1 VPGAQ
6 AVNAESEHLSMCV
19 HAALA
24 QTLLIGM
31 ANRYGD
37 AFDVSH
43 VVKLVQS
50 LAKAI
55 EHSQHFLDT
64 IPAFLCTHRLNNPRG
79 VALLLKVA
87 D

>member
-1 VPGAQ
+1 
-6 AVNAESEHLSMCV
+6 MCV
-19 HAALA
+19 HLALA
-24 QTLLIGM
+24 QMLLIGM

-37 AFDVSH
+37 AFDVTH

-55 EHSQHFLDT
+55 EHSGHFLDR
-64 IPAFLCTHRLNNPRG
+64 IPGFLHARKLDNPRG
-79 VALLLKVA
+79 VALLLKLA